1 MDSLKV
7 DIKTFLTIGGIL
19 VVLGGFYYTTQMRLD
34 TLENKV
40 EILTEDMRSTRATVD
55 GVSKHMKRVSK
66 RVTKLE
72 NKK

>member
-1 MDSLKV
+1 MENVKIDLK
-7 DIKTFLTIGGIL
+7 TILVLGGIL
-19 VVLGGFYYTTQMRLD
+19 ITMGGFYYTTQMRLD
-34 TLENKV
+34 SLESEV
-40 EILTEDMRSTRATVD
+40 QILIEDTRSARTTMD

>member
-1 MDSLKV
+1 MNN
-7 DIKTFLTIGGIL
+7 IKIDFKTLLTVSGIL
-19 VVLGGFYYTTQMRLD
+19 IAIGGFYYTTQMRLD
-34 TLENKV
+34 SLESEV
-40 EILTEDMRSTRATVD
+40 QILIEDMRSTRTTMD